1 MFEQHG
7 LLQFFQHA
15 HHRVEGWLMD
25 FQDSLSQGEVRAEF
39 FDRAAEDLRQ
49 HVFVEEE
56 LIFPLVEE
64 QLAAPVADLEEE
76 HGWICELVDQIHTML
91 RQEAEQ
97 AGTGTLLARLMSL
110 LAAHTA
116 AEDLGIY
123 PDLLALLGSDKAW
136 TLLAEAEKAEAP
148 ARWIC
153 AARRVNR

>member
-1 MFEQHG
+1 MLEQHG

-25 FQDSLSQGEVRAEF
+25 FQDGLSQGELRAEF
-39 FDRAAEDLRQ
+39 FARAAEGLRQ

-64 QLAAPVADLEEE
+64 RLAAPVADLEEE
-76 HGWICELVDQIHTML
+76 HGWISDLADQIHTML
-91 RQEAEQ
+91 RQGAEH
-97 AGTGTLLARLMSL
+97 AGMGRLLARLMSL

-116 AEDLGIY
+116 TEDLGIY
-123 PDLLALLGSDKAW
+123 PDLLALLGSDRAW
-136 TLLAEAEKAEAP
+136 ALLAEAEKGEAP
-148 ARWIC
+148 PGWMC